1 VAYAILAE
9 GRSTDELEELDITL
23 GMTPDP
29 EEVAMQMLREHQ
41 AAMGMEISTEKPPRL
56 DENKDEVFR

>member
-1 VAYAILAE
+1 MAYAIMAE

-23 GMTPDP
+23 GMTADP
-29 EEVAMQMLREHQ
+29 AEEAMRMLRAHQ
-41 AAMGMEISTEKPPRL
+41 AAMGLPVSTEMPPRL